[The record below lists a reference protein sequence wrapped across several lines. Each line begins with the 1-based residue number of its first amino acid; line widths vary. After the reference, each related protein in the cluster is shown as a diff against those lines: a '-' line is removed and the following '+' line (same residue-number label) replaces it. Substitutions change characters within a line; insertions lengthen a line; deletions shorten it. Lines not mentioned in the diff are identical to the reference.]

1 MNYSIEFCEREY
13 NARAAI
19 PGHPQIFA
27 RWAEQ
32 AAVTRRLHAC
42 HVDLPYGES
51 SAEKLDL
58 FPTRSDNAPLLV
70 FIHGGYW
77 RSLDKAD
84 FSWIAPPFV
93 NHGIAVALLNYG
105 LAPKTALEDIVRQTL
120 RALAWLY
127 HNANQYGV
135 DPERIYV
142 SGHSAGG
149 HLTAMMMAALW
160 DVYAPDLPRNLV
172 KGGLAISGLYDLEP
186 LVYAPFINSDLK
198 LDVHRARRLSPAY
211 LPPATR
217 APLYTAVGALESSEF
232 RRQNALIGKRW
243 PRNLVRNVPMPGS
256 NHLTVCDELAN
267 PASPLFDAA
276 IELVRRRVEPID
288 HGGWLAPPRKMKENW
303 CVRCA
308 AARGR

>member
-1 MNYSIEFCEREY
+1 MNYTVEFCEREY

-19 PGHPQIFA
+19 PDHPQIFA

-32 AAVTRRLHAC
+32 AAATRRLRAC
-42 HVDLPYGES
+42 LVDLPYGES

-58 FPTRSDNAPLLV
+58 FPARSDNAPLFV

-77 RSLDKAD
+77 RSLDKSD
-84 FSWIAPPFV
+84 FSWIAPPLV

-105 LAPKTALEDIVRQTL
+105 LAPKTALEDIVRQML

-127 HNANQYGV
+127 RNADRYGF

-149 HLTAMMMAALW
+149 HLTAMTMAALW

-186 LVYAPFINSDLK
+186 LVHAPFVNVDLK
-198 LDVHRARRLSPAY
+198 LDVRRARRLSPAY
-211 LPPATR
+211 MPPATR

-243 PRNLVRNVPMPGS
+243 PQNFVRDVPMPGC

-276 IELVRRRVEPID
+276 IELVRRRVET
-288 HGGWLAPPRKMKENW
+288 
-303 CVRCA
+303 
-308 AARGR
+308 